1 MSGKHRFF
9 YHKANVISTLKIRI
23 YFFLYDHQ
31 YKRKSLYFFNTYIYT
46 HTHTF
51 LNFYFDIIS
60 PSQGSCK
67 QKELPYTLY
76 PNSSNVSVLPNLLII
91 LMYVYTHTH
100 TLFLLILWRVRWKHV
115 SLYFWIYTYFKNKDF
130 FVCYYSI
137 TL

>member
-100 TLFLLILWRVRWKHV
+100 TFFADPLEGKMKTCVPLLLN
-115 SLYFWIYTYFKNKDF
+115 IYIFQKQGF
-130 FVCYYSI
+130 FCV
-137 TL
+137 LL